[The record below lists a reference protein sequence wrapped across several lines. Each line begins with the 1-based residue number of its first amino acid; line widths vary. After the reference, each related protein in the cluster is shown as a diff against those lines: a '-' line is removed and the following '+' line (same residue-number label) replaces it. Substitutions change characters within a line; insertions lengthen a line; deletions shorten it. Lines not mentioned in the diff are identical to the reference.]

1 MIQLTVVLMFFHT
14 NFFLAYVDDIV
25 PAIEIPKLADIISIG
40 DKLDSDRP
48 IGERQSPDGQEEE
61 SDSNATVKTI
71 GWWSYILDLKKC

>member
-25 PAIEIPKLADIISIG
+25 PAIEIPKLADVISIG

-71 GWWSYILDLKKC
+71 GW

>member
-71 GWWSYILDLKKC
+71 GW

>member
-25 PAIEIPKLADIISIG
+25 PAIEIPKLADVISIG